1 MLLQASYQG
10 SDSCQRAAAGKA
22 RRLYSYLRAVCY
34 AKPYNQL
41 PHTAT
46 HMQGHI
52 LLREK
57 PIREIA
63 EDRFTPLPDKLMH
76 CFVFS
81 TFCTAIS

>member
-1 MLLQASYQG
+1 MG
-10 SDSCQRAAAGKA
+10 SDSCKRAAAGKA
-22 RRLYSYLRAVCY
+22 RRLYSYLRVVYY

-57 PIREIA
+57 LIREIA
-63 EDRFTPLPDKLMH
+63 EDRFTLLPDKQMH
-76 CFVFS
+76 RFVLS
-81 TFCTAIS
+81 TFWTAIS